1 MKAVIVQT
9 TTSNEEEAK
18 NIAEILIKYK
28 LAACIQLKE
37 IESIYNWDGKL
48 WCERETLLSIKT
60 KKELFSK
67 VKSKILELHSY
78 DTPEIIELDIS
89 NISEDYLK
97 FIKENT
103 IWVIF

>member
-18 NIAEILIKYK
+18 KIAKILIQDK
-28 LAACIQLKE
+28 LAACVQLKN
-37 IESIYNWDGKL
+37 IESLYNWDGKL
-48 WCERETLLSIKT
+48 CCERETLLSIKT

-103 IWVIF
+103 I

>member
-1 MKAVIVQT
+1 MKVVIVQT

-18 NIAEILIKYK
+18 KIAKILIQDK
-28 LAACIQLKE
+28 LAACVQLKD
-37 IESIYNWDGKL
+37 IESLYNWDGKL
-48 WCERETLLSIKT
+48 CFERETLLSVKT

-103 IWVIF
+103 I

>member
-18 NIAEILIKYK
+18 KIAKILIQDK
-28 LAACIQLKE
+28 LAACVQLKD
-37 IESIYNWDGKL
+37 IESLYNWDGKL
-48 WCERETLLSIKT
+48 CCERETLLSIKI

-103 IWVIF
+103 I

>member
-1 MKAVIVQT
+1 MFAVIVQT

-18 NIAEILIKYK
+18 KIAKILIQDK
-28 LAACIQLKE
+28 LAACVQLKD
-37 IESIYNWDGKL
+37 IESLYNWDGKL
-48 WCERETLLSIKT
+48 CCERETLLSIKT

-103 IWVIF
+103 I

>member
-1 MKAVIVQT
+1 MKVVIVQT

-18 NIAEILIKYK
+18 KIAKILIQDK
-28 LAACIQLKE
+28 LAACVQLKN
-37 IESIYNWDGKL
+37 IESLYNWDGKL
-48 WCERETLLSIKT
+48 CCERETLLSIKT

-103 IWVIF
+103 I

>member
-18 NIAEILIKYK
+18 KIAKILIQDK
-28 LAACIQLKE
+28 LAACVKLKD
-37 IESIYNWDGKL
+37 IESLYNWDGKL
-48 WCERETLLSIKT
+48 CCERETLLSIKT

-103 IWVIF
+103 I

>member
-18 NIAEILIKYK
+18 KIAKILIQDK
-28 LAACIQLKE
+28 LAACVQLKD
-37 IESIYNWDGKL
+37 IESLYNWDGKL
-48 WCERETLLSIKT
+48 CCERETILSIKT

-103 IWVIF
+103 I

>member
-18 NIAEILIKYK
+18 KIAKILIQDK
-28 LAACIQLKE
+28 LAACVQLKD
-37 IESIYNWDGKL
+37 IESLYNWDGKL
-48 WCERETLLSIKT
+48 CCERETLLSIKT

-78 DTPEIIELDIS
+78 DNPEIIELDIS

-103 IWVIF
+103 I

>member
-1 MKAVIVQT
+1 MKTVIVQT

-18 NIAEILIKYK
+18 KIAKILIQDK
-28 LAACIQLKE
+28 LAACVQLKD
-37 IESIYNWDGKL
+37 IESLYNWDGKL
-48 WCERETLLSIKT
+48 CCERETLLSIKT

-89 NISEDYLK
+89 NISENYLK

-103 IWVIF
+103 I

>member
-18 NIAEILIKYK
+18 NIAEILIQDK
-28 LAACIQLKE
+28 LAACVQLKD
-37 IESIYNWDGKL
+37 IESLYNWDGKL
-48 WCERETLLSIKT
+48 CCERETLLSIKT

-103 IWVIF
+103 I

>member
-1 MKAVIVQT
+1 MKAVIVQA

-18 NIAEILIKYK
+18 KIAKILIQDK
-28 LAACIQLKE
+28 LAACVQLKD
-37 IESIYNWDGKL
+37 IESLYNWDGKL
-48 WCERETLLSIKT
+48 CCERETLLSIKT

-103 IWVIF
+103 I

>member
-18 NIAEILIKYK
+18 KIAKILIQDK
-28 LAACIQLKE
+28 LAACVQLKD
-37 IESIYNWDGKL
+37 IKSLYNWDGKL
-48 WCERETLLSIKT
+48 CCERETLLSIKT

-103 IWVIF
+103 I

>member
-1 MKAVIVQT
+1 MKAIIVQT

-18 NIAEILIKYK
+18 KIAKILIQDK
-28 LAACIQLKE
+28 LAACVQLKD
-37 IESIYNWDGKL
+37 IESLYNWDGKL
-48 WCERETLLSIKT
+48 CCERETLLSIKT

-103 IWVIF
+103 I

>member
-18 NIAEILIKYK
+18 KIAKILIQDK
-28 LAACIQLKE
+28 LAACVQLKD
-37 IESIYNWDGKL
+37 IESLYNWDGKL
-48 WCERETLLSIKT
+48 CCERETLLSVKT

-103 IWVIF
+103 I

>member
-18 NIAEILIKYK
+18 KIAKILIQDK
-28 LAACIQLKE
+28 LAACVQLKD
-37 IESIYNWDGKL
+37 IESLYNWAGNL
-48 WCERETLLSIKT
+48 CCERETLLSIKT

-78 DTPEIIELDIS
+78 DAPEIIELDIS

-103 IWVIF
+103 I

>member
-18 NIAEILIKYK
+18 KIAKILIQDK
-28 LAACIQLKE
+28 LAACVQLKD
-37 IESIYNWDGKL
+37 IESLYNWDGKL
-48 WCERETLLSIKT
+48 CCERETLLSIKT

-78 DTPEIIELDIS
+78 DIPEIIELDIS
-89 NISEDYLK
+89 NISENYLK
-97 FIKENT
+97 FIKEKT
-103 IWVIF
+103 I

>member
-18 NIAEILIKYK
+18 KIAKILIQDK
-28 LAACIQLKE
+28 LAACVQLKD
-37 IESIYNWDGKL
+37 IESLYDWDGKL
-48 WCERETLLSIKT
+48 CCERETLLSIKT

-103 IWVIF
+103 I

>member
-1 MKAVIVQT
+1 MKAVIIQT
-9 TTSNEEEAK
+9 TTSSKEEAK

-48 WCERETLLSIKT
+48 CCERETLLSIKT

-103 IWVIF
+103 I

>member
-1 MKAVIVQT
+1 MNCVVIQT
-9 TTSNEEEAK
+9 TCSSKNEAK
-18 NIAEILIKYK
+18 NIAKILVEDK
-28 LAACIQLKE
+28 LAACIQLME
-37 IESIYNWDGKL
+37 IDSIYNWEHKL
-48 WCERETLLSIKT
+48 CCDNETLLNIKT

-78 DTPEIIELDIS
+78 DVPEIIEIDIS

-103 IWVIF
+103 I

>member
-18 NIAEILIKYK
+18 KIAKILIQDK
-28 LAACIQLKE
+28 LAACVQLKD
-37 IESIYNWDGKL
+37 IESLYNWDGKL
-48 WCERETLLSIKT
+48 CCESETLLSIKT

-78 DTPEIIELDIS
+78 YTPEIIELDIS

-103 IWVIF
+103 I

>member
-18 NIAEILIKYK
+18 KIAKILIQDK
-28 LAACIQLKE
+28 LAACVQLKD
-37 IESIYNWDGKL
+37 IESLYSWDGKL
-48 WCERETLLSIKT
+48 CCERETLLSIKT

-89 NISEDYLK
+89 NISENYLK

-103 IWVIF
+103 I

>member
-9 TTSNEEEAK
+9 TISNEEEAK
-18 NIAEILIKYK
+18 KIAKILIQDK
-28 LAACIQLKE
+28 LAACVQLKN
-37 IESIYNWDGKL
+37 IESLYNWDGKL
-48 WCERETLLSIKT
+48 CCERETLLSIKT

-103 IWVIF
+103 I

>member
-18 NIAEILIKYK
+18 KIAKILIQDK
-28 LAACIQLKE
+28 LAACVQLKD
-37 IESIYNWDGKL
+37 IESLYNWDGKL
-48 WCERETLLSIKT
+48 CCERETLLSIKT
-60 KKELFSK
+60 KKELFSI

-103 IWVIF
+103 I

>member
-9 TTSNEEEAK
+9 TTSNQEEAK
-18 NIAEILIKYK
+18 KISKILIQDK
-28 LAACIQLKE
+28 LAACVQLKD
-37 IESIYNWDGKL
+37 IESLYDWDGKL
-48 WCERETLLSIKT
+48 CCERETLLSIKT

-103 IWVIF
+103 I

>member
-1 MKAVIVQT
+1 MKEVIVKT
-9 TTSNEEEAK
+9 TTSNEEEAQK
-18 NIAEILIKYK
+18 IAKILIQDK
-28 LAACIQLKE
+28 LAACVQLKD
-37 IESIYNWDGKL
+37 IESLYNWDGKL
-48 WCERETLLSIKT
+48 CCERETLLSIKI

-89 NISEDYLK
+89 NISENYLK

-103 IWVIF
+103 I

>member
-9 TTSNEEEAK
+9 TISNEEEAK
-18 NIAEILIKYK
+18 KIAKILIQDK
-28 LAACIQLKE
+28 LAACVQLKD
-37 IESIYNWDGKL
+37 IESLYNWDGKL
-48 WCERETLLSIKT
+48 CCERETLLSIKT

-103 IWVIF
+103 I

>member
-18 NIAEILIKYK
+18 KIAKILIQDK
-28 LAACIQLKE
+28 LAACVQLKD
-37 IESIYNWDGKL
+37 IESLYNWDGKL
-48 WCERETLLSIKT
+48 CCERETLLSIKT

-78 DTPEIIELDIS
+78 NTPEIIELDIS

-103 IWVIF
+103 I

>member
-1 MKAVIVQT
+1 MKVVIVQT
-9 TTSNEEEAK
+9 TISNEEEAK
-18 NIAEILIKYK
+18 KIAKILIQDK
-28 LAACIQLKE
+28 LAACVQLKD
-37 IESIYNWDGKL
+37 IESLYNWDGKL
-48 WCERETLLSIKT
+48 CCERETLLSIKT

-103 IWVIF
+103 I

>member
-18 NIAEILIKYK
+18 KIAKILIQDK
-28 LAACIQLKE
+28 LAACVQLKD
-37 IESIYNWDGKL
+37 IESLYNWDGKL
-48 WCERETLLSIKT
+48 CCEREILLSIKT

-103 IWVIF
+103 I

>member
-9 TTSNEEEAK
+9 TISNEEEAK
-18 NIAEILIKYK
+18 KIAKILIQDK
-28 LAACIQLKE
+28 LAACVQLKD
-37 IESIYNWDGKL
+37 IESLYNWDGKL
-48 WCERETLLSIKT
+48 CCERETLLSIKT

-89 NISEDYLK
+89 NISENYLK

>member
-18 NIAEILIKYK
+18 KIAKMLIQDK
-28 LAACIQLKE
+28 LAACVQLKD
-37 IESIYNWDGKL
+37 IESLYNWDGKL
-48 WCERETLLSIKT
+48 CCERETLLSIKT

-103 IWVIF
+103 I

>member
-1 MKAVIVQT
+1 MKVVIVQT

-18 NIAEILIKYK
+18 KIAKILIQDK
-28 LAACIQLKE
+28 LAACVQLKD
-37 IESIYNWDGKL
+37 IESLYNWDGKL
-48 WCERETLLSIKT
+48 CCERETLLSIKT

-78 DTPEIIELDIS
+78 DTPEIIELDIL

-103 IWVIF
+103 I

>member
-18 NIAEILIKYK
+18 KIAKILIQDK
-28 LAACIQLKE
+28 LAACVQLKS
-37 IESIYNWDGKL
+37 IESLYNWDGKL
-48 WCERETLLSIKT
+48 CCERETLLSIKT

-103 IWVIF
+103 I